1 MVRSSPLHQR
11 KIVLR
16 QRSHQ
21 SGWFKTFLCSQAV
34 VDSSTPCAG
43 LEEVYDLGEL
53 SPYEEA
59 GLKAMIPEL
68 QASIQ
73 KGIDFVAQS

>member
-1 MVRSSPLHQR
+1 
-11 KIVLR
+11 
-16 QRSHQ
+16 
-21 SGWFKTFLCSQAV
+21 
-34 VDSSTPCAG
+34 